1 MLRSPTTNH
10 FIVRCNK
17 TGNDAPSA
25 KSSDV
30 KGAAGPM
37 CTEISILIDCVT
49 ETRNV
54 GGDDRA
60 AILLPDTVRLTVVAA
75 SDRML
80 SYDRPVC
87 V

>member
-1 MLRSPTTNH
+1 
-10 FIVRCNK
+10 
-17 TGNDAPSA
+17 
-25 KSSDV
+25 
-30 KGAAGPM
+30 M